1 MAINDFFPDNSTDD
15 RQEEIGK
22 SYLSAKRY
30 FSENIPYRLFP
41 SPVSRDA
48 KIVIFSQHFIT
59 VFRMMLSSPDSGCI
73 VQMSERER
81 EVYYSF
87 LDYQDGETI
96 SDPEMLLVVTE
107 LNNCIVNEIECKTET
122 YLKMCFNEEYTWD
135 SEAIDVDALAK
146 TVKMTQVAYNDMVA
160 DGEVVSTT
168 TYIITLDNVAVK
180 IYIGE
185 VEIWTA

>member
-1 MAINDFFPDNSTDD
+1 
-15 RQEEIGK
+15 
-22 SYLSAKRY
+22 
-30 FSENIPYRLFP
+30 
-41 SPVSRDA
+41 
-48 KIVIFSQHFIT
+48 
-59 VFRMMLSSPDSGCI
+59 
-73 VQMSERER
+73 
-81 EVYYSF
+81 
-87 LDYQDGETI
+87 
-96 SDPEMLLVVTE
+96 
-107 LNNCIVNEIECKTET
+107 
-122 YLKMCFNEEYTWD
+122 MCFNEEYTWD